1 MYRTNYEV
9 HKRILTGVVLDD
21 TQTSKLTMG
30 LFPSA
35 FVNELGFLIDALLSS
50 S

>member
-9 HKRILTGVVLDD
+9 HKRMLTGVVLDD
-21 TQTSKLTMG
+21 TRMSKLTMG
-30 LFPSA
+30 FFTSA
-35 FVNELGFLIDALLSS
+35 FINELGFLIDTVLSS